1 LISNERSHGIQ
12 YIIGLGLRKEGQRTM
27 GSQQPNLLYIHS
39 DQHNPAVTGCY
50 GDALV
55 QTPHLDKLASE
66 GVTFDSTYCPSPICT
81 PSRMSMLSGR
91 HPYQNQVWTNT
102 QILDSGIP
110 TFAHAMGAGGYRP
123 VLIGRMHSLGPDQLH
138 GYTQRLVGDH
148 GPNHSGG
155 AGVDLGELAGT
166 AGPFR
171 VSLTNSGHGQSA
183 YQVHDEDV
191 TTATV
196 DYLNQL
202 GTRRRSGEDTDPFS
216 LSVGLMLPHQPFVAR
231 REDYEYYYENM
242 SPPQTPEPISG
253 QVHPYLRQWRE
264 WCGIL
269 EVTAEEIRRARAAYW
284 ALVARMDIMIGQM
297 IQALHDNDLAD
308 NTLIIY
314 SSDHGEQVGEHGL
327 WWKQT
332 FYEDSVRVPLVMSW
346 PGTLPQGA
354 RCDRV
359 VSQLDLNATMLD
371 ALDCPPLPNSPGRSL
386 LPLLADAD
394 TPWEDVAFS
403 EFCLDLAGAGGPF
416 PEDGVRQRMVRRGPW
431 KLIYYHGYPCQ
442 LFNLEEDPRET
453 VDRSQDKSCKETVA
467 ALTAEVLEG
476 WDPELIAAQM
486 ARLRADGAI
495 LQKWASN
502 TGPADSIR
510 WNLRTETNYLDPKQ
524 ME

>member
-1 LISNERSHGIQ
+1 
-12 YIIGLGLRKEGQRTM
+12 M

-50 GDALV
+50 GDSLV

-110 TFAHAMGAGGYRP
+110 TFAHAMGAGGYKP

-155 AGVDLGELAGT
+155 AGVDLGELAGA

-202 GTRRRSGEDTDPFS
+202 GAERRCGEDTDPFS

-231 REDYEYYYENM
+231 REDYEYYYKNM
-242 SPPQTPEPISG
+242 SAPQTPEPMSD
-253 QVHPYLRQWRE
+253 QVHPYIREWRQ

-269 EVTAEEIRRARAAYW
+269 EVTPEETRRARAAYW

-308 NTLIIY
+308 STLIIY

-332 FYEDSVRVPLVMSW
+332 FYEDSVRVPLIMSW
-346 PGTLPQGA
+346 PGKLPQGA

-359 VSQLDLNATMLD
+359 ISQLDLNATMLD

-403 EFCLDLAGAGGPF
+403 ELCLDLAGAGGPF

-431 KLIYYHGYPCQ
+431 KLIYYDGYPCQ
-442 LFNLEEDPRET
+442 LFNLEEDPHET
-453 VDRSQDKSCKETVA
+453 VDRSRDESCKETVA

-476 WDPELIAAQM
+476 WDPELIATQM

-495 LQKWASN
+495 LTKWANN
-502 TGPADSIR
+502 TAPADSIR
-510 WNLRTETNYLDPKQ
+510 WNLRTEMNFLDPKQ
-524 ME
+524 IE